1 MVPAIKKS
9 IRHPLLLLLALIV
22 FLIPFFFTFQGLSP
36 AGHRMFSIFLL
47 AIVLW
52 ISEAIPLH
60 ATAALIIF
68 LEILMISDKS
78 ILPAI
83 DGFTAPK
90 YADIYSALASPVLML
105 FMGGLFL
112 ADGVAKFH
120 LDRNMARVLLKPFGG
135 RTSLIILGLMGITAT
150 LSMFMSNTAT
160 TATMMPVAIP
170 VLAGLPANDRL
181 RTALVLCIPIAAN
194 IGGIGTPVGTPP
206 NAIALAALSKAGYTI
221 SFLQWM
227 LMAMPIMLALLV
239 VSWILLLKLYPSTT
253 RVIKLEI
260 DSTFNKSKSAWIFYF
275 TFILTV
281 GLWLTESLHGI
292 KSTVVGF
299 VPVVVLLCTG
309 VFTMKDLQSIQWHVL
324 WLIAGGIALG
334 TGVTCS
340 GLDQWL
346 VSLVSWD
353 SLPDTSITLVLC
365 VMALSLSTVVSNAAT
380 ANLLVPIG
388 LSLGLSGAV
397 NLSPVLAA
405 VFIAIGSSLAMA
417 LPVSTP
423 PNAIAYSTGMIKT
436 MDMAKVGVLIGII
449 GVVLFVK
456 VAPLLWNV
464 MGVMSY

>member
-9 IRHPLLLLLALIV
+9 IKHPLLLLLALIV
-22 FLIPFFFTFQGLSP
+22 FLMPFFSTFQGLSP

-83 DGFTAPK
+83 DGFAAPK

-135 RTSLIILGLMGITAT
+135 RTSLIMLGLMGITAT

-206 NAIALAALSKAGYTI
+206 NAIALAALSKVGYTI

-227 LMAMPIMLALLV
+227 MMAMPIMLALLV
-239 VSWILLLKLYPSTT
+239 VSWILLLKLYPSAT
-253 RVIKLEI
+253 RTIKLEI
-260 DSTFNKSKSAWIFYF
+260 DSTFNKSKSAWIFYL

-299 VPVVVLLCTG
+299 VPVVILLCTG

-346 VSLVSWD
+346 VGLVSWN
-353 SLPDTSITLVLC
+353 SLPDSSIPLVLC
-365 VMALSLSTVVSNAAT
+365 VIALSLSTIVSNAAT

-388 LSLGLSGAV
+388 LSLGLSGTVAV
-397 NLSPVLAA
+397 SPVLAA

-436 MDMAKVGVLIGII
+436 MDMAKVGILIGIV

-456 VAPLLWNV
+456 VAPSLWHV